1 MLKKC
6 GNKVSENWYK
16 IVFVKLEFWCSPKKV
31 ATDQND
37 DPFNSIAKNDEN
49 AIGALEFDLNQL
61 CEVNLKLSPD
71 DLEAD
76 KLINIGPDVTTSN
89 AQPLTLEEI
98 VNWFRDEPS
107 AEIADGEGNDD
118 ENVDNGESTMPIA
131 PPMHNNIDERVK
143 TLTS

>member
-6 GNKVSENWYK
+6 WNKVSE
-16 IVFVKLEFWCSPKKV
+16 KLIQNCFCKV
-31 ATDQND
+31 RILMQSQESAIDQND
-37 DPFNSIAKNDEN
+37 NPFNSIAKNDEN

-98 VNWFRDEPS
+98 VN
-107 AEIADGEGNDD
+107 
-118 ENVDNGESTMPIA
+118 
-131 PPMHNNIDERVK
+131 
-143 TLTS
+143 